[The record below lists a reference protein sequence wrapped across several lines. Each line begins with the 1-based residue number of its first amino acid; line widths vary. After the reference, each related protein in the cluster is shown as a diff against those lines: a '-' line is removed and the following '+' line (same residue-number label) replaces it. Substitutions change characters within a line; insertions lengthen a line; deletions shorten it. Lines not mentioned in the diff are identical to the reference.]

1 MAQPEQIW
9 EDRQGEETEIKGNQ
23 CPQVTGREKQ
33 RAVGDVK
40 ETHAGGGLGMGL
52 GWLLLS

>member
-40 ETHAGGGLGMGL
+40 GTHAGGGLGMGL